1 MELKNIVEQLYEV
14 IQERKKDPIEGS
26 YTSYLFSEGMD
37 KILKKIGEES
47 AEVIIGS
54 KNNNKDE
61 VVYETCD
68 LIYHLLVLMAYQD
81 ITIDDIVKELEK
93 RRQKICN
100 KKPERKTAEGI
111 H

>member
-14 IQERKKDPIEGS
+14 IQERKNNAIEGS
-26 YTSYLFSEGMD
+26 YTSYLFSEGID

-47 AEVIIGS
+47 AEVIIAS
-54 KNNNKDE
+54 KNNSKDE

-68 LIYHLLVLMAYQD
+68 LIYHILVLMACQD
-81 ITIDDIVKELEK
+81 IAIDDIVKELEK

-100 KKPERKTAEGI
+100 KKLERKSVEGI